1 MKITLTV
8 KIVGGKKCL
17 VIPSWYHDLFELG
30 KRYNGFLCTMIGRY
44 HVLLIPPI
52 IEDQFITGKQ
62 YEIEVRPSL
71 QA

>member
-17 VIPSWYHDLFELG
+17 VIPSWYHDLFQPG
-30 KRYNGFLCTMIGRY
+30 KRYNGFLCTVVGRY
-44 HVLLIPPI
+44 RVLLVPPV
-52 IEDQFITGKQ
+52 IEDQFVPGEEC
-62 YEIEVRPSL
+62 EIEVPLSP